1 MKKLLLIFFIG
12 FIGAG
17 TASAAH
23 AGQPVY
29 AKGRLA
35 NGLTYHIF
43 KIPSAEG
50 RLAARL
56 NVGVGAADE
65 NDGEEGIAHITE
77 HMVFQS
83 SPQYPQ
89 GLSDYL
95 GRNGWQMGRHF
106 NAQTGYDYTRY
117 LFSPPQGSRQL
128 EEVLKIYRQ
137 ILQPQQFSA
146 ADWEKERQVVLSE
159 WRQQQNLQNRL
170 SRRQHALMYE
180 GARQGRY
187 PPIGRLEAV
196 QSARADT
203 AGAFH
208 NKWYGSNNAVL
219 VLMGNLNIDGTAA
232 LIERTFGDMRPI
244 ALGVRRADEYQPR
257 LKNGWHVGMVQDA
270 DNAEDKLSL
279 VFRFKKQKAE
289 AYAEQ
294 SYQRLLDNF
303 AAYVVNSRIIRSGLD
318 VGLKMDTLGCCTG
331 SLMLDADIAPGQH
344 REMLEVLRNLRQDI
358 LDHPATDEEL
368 GGYRKALHNNL
379 LPQNA
384 GIPDDLTKVIR
395 LSEET
400 ILRGLPLPDAE
411 IRAADRSQLYRINA
425 KAVNRRITEWLNA
438 PDKMIQVQV
447 SQGSTV
453 SLPSPADLNKMP
465 ERPSETQSGGKAAPE
480 FAEPESG
487 KILTERTGKQS
498 DIRYLKLGN
507 GDTAVLMR
515 LPEAGRR
522 VHFRAVSD
530 SGSLAE
536 PSEAWLAKL
545 AAETVSQSAPQGMS
559 AGGFRQWRQQERI
572 SYTYRLEDYR
582 QITDAQANADS
593 LKTLLQLYRSY
604 QTVPDLSQWQQYA
617 KRDEARFKVRQHSK
631 SGRPQQVLEEMKYG
645 RNLMPSGNNA
655 YAGLTQARIKQKW
668 QKLTAAPVHY
678 YIVGNLPPEET
689 APLVAKYLA
698 GIPRSAAAAND
709 YPLRA
714 GSESRHEAAG
724 ETEGAE
730 IHAQS
735 WQQAD
740 TLTPEKTEQIRL
752 LNNLFNARLKDE
764 LRGRQQSAYAVKFKA
779 ETYPGLRRIES
790 SLTFNTAA
798 DQAQAGWQ
806 AAKKVLRELPDG
818 IGYAEAR
825 NLRKLFIEQENARR
839 RSAEAWIERLSA
851 DRQAEGVPPYPNDV
865 GRIADSITRNNLRET
880 AKMMWS
886 EDNEKVLT
894 VMPKH

>member
-244 ALGVRRADEYQPR
+244 ALGVRRADEYEPR

-318 VGLKMDTLGCCTG
+318 VGLKIDTLGCCTG

-400 ILRGLPLPDAE
+400 ILRGLPLPPLDTAE
-411 IRAADRSQLYRINA
+411 IAQDI
-425 KAVNRRITEWLNA
+425 
-438 PDKMIQVQV
+438 
-447 SQGSTV
+447 
-453 SLPSPADLNKMP
+453 PA
-465 ERPSETQSGGKAAPE
+465 
-480 FAEPESG
+480 
-487 KILTERTGKQS
+487 
-498 DIRYLKLGN
+498 
-507 GDTAVLMR
+507 
-515 LPEAGRR
+515 
-522 VHFRAVSD
+522 
-530 SGSLAE
+530 
-536 PSEAWLAKL
+536 
-545 AAETVSQSAPQGMS
+545 
-559 AGGFRQWRQQERI
+559 
-572 SYTYRLEDYR
+572 
-582 QITDAQANADS
+582 
-593 LKTLLQLYRSY
+593 
-604 QTVPDLSQWQQYA
+604 
-617 KRDEARFKVRQHSK
+617 
-631 SGRPQQVLEEMKYG
+631 
-645 RNLMPSGNNA
+645 
-655 YAGLTQARIKQKW
+655 
-668 QKLTAAPVHY
+668 LTASSQQRLIPALVRECRAHP
-678 YIVGNLPPEET
+678 LPRRASYMLSGLSKAT
-689 APLVAKYLA
+689 HLLVADASGHTA
-698 GIPRSAAAAND
+698 GDRV
-709 YPLRA
+709 PL
-714 GSESRHEAAG
+714 
-724 ETEGAE
+724 
-730 IHAQS
+730 
-735 WQQAD
+735 
-740 TLTPEKTEQIRL
+740 
-752 LNNLFNARLKDE
+752 
-764 LRGRQQSAYAVKFKA
+764 
-779 ETYPGLRRIES
+779 
-790 SLTFNTAA
+790 
-798 DQAQAGWQ
+798 
-806 AAKKVLRELPDG
+806 LPV
-818 IGYAEAR
+818 
-825 NLRKLFIEQENARR
+825 F
-839 RSAEAWIERLSA
+839 
-851 DRQAEGVPPYPNDV
+851 
-865 GRIADSITRNNLRET
+865 
-880 AKMMWS
+880 
-886 EDNEKVLT
+886 
-894 VMPKH
+894 